1 MFIARRLSRAGHRCT
16 PVRDRVAPERAAL
29 VTVGSDMSG
38 GVVARTLREAGIKR
52 FARGHADDA

>member
-1 MFIARRLSRAGHRCT
+1 VERGTAARRFGTVWHLN
-16 PVRDRVAPERAAL
+16 APAL